1 MTRPVYLITGANGQV
16 GWELQRTLSTLGA
29 IVAIDREE
37 LDLTQPELIR
47 AYVRDLRPQVI
58 VNAAAYT
65 AVDQAEREEE
75 LAYKINAVAPAVLA
89 EEAKSLQAMFVSYS
103 TDYVFD
109 GTAKQTYT
117 EDATPNP
124 LGAYGRTKLAGD
136 DAVASVGGA
145 YVIFRTSW
153 VYGNRGKNFYLTMLR
168 LAAEGKPIRV
178 VDDQIGS
185 PTWSRAIA
193 EATAQVIARVNAN
206 GSRLLFDAAT
216 ELSGIYNL
224 VSTGETSWFGFA
236 KAILGQHT
244 NAPQLSAITTDQY
257 PTPTQRPQYSVL
269 STEKLQRTFGI
280 YMPHWKESL
289 AHVLDGTAA
298 GMGIKQEDVAPAA
311 SSK

>member
-1 MTRPVYLITGANGQV
+1 MPTPIFLITGANGQV
-16 GWELQRTLSTLGA
+16 GWELQRTLSTLGS

-37 LDLTQPELIR
+37 LDLTNPELIR
-47 AYVRDLRPQVI
+47 SYVRDLEPNVI

-75 LAYKINAVAPAVLA
+75 LAHKINADAPRILA
-89 EEAKSLQAMFVSYS
+89 EEAKRLQAVFISYS

-109 GTAKQTYT
+109 GTAKQAYT
-117 EDATPNP
+117 EQSQPNP

-136 DAVASVGGA
+136 EAVKGAGGA
-145 YVIFRTSW
+145 YLIFRTSW

-193 EATAQVIARVNAN
+193 EATAQVIKLVS
-206 GSRLLFDAAT
+206 GSGSSLFDAAS
-216 ELSGIYNL
+216 EVSGIYNL

-236 KAILGQHT
+236 KSILEQHGD
-244 NAPQLSAITTDQY
+244 ASQLFPITTDQY
-257 PTPTQRPQYSVL
+257 PTMTRRPQYSVL
-269 STEKLQRTFGI
+269 STEKLQRIFGI
-280 YMPHWKESL
+280 RMPHWQESL
-289 AHVLDGTAA
+289 TRVMKLKTATN
-298 GMGIKQEDVAPAA
+298 GGSQGGVTLSGPLK
-311 SSK
+311 